1 MPFGTPR
8 ADPAA
13 ITRRGL
19 APALVLQADGTADGN
34 ADELW
39 RTSAADSGSR
49 SSDLSSRRTSTDA
62 YEQTCLNCKT
72 AIAVSIPGV
81 AFSKLRSKCQP
92 VRLTRPDRRLR

>member
-13 ITRRGL
+13 ITRRVL
-19 APALVLQADGTADGN
+19 APALVLQAAGN

-81 AFSKLRSKCQP
+81 AFSRLRSKCQP